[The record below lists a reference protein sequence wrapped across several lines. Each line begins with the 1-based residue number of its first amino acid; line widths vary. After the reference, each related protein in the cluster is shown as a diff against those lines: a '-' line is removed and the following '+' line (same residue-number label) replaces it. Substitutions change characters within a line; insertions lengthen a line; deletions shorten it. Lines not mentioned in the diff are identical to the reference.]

1 MLADVH
7 PNIDIQPQVIYN
19 PVPNAALGVPV
30 IDDSPIVDS
39 IPDLVTQPVT
49 PTSIENPT
57 ETIELAPVD
66 NILEPSPQD
75 VAADTLLLEH
85 DDEHLAFKFT

>member
-1 MLADVH
+1 M
-7 PNIDIQPQVIYN
+7 
-19 PVPNAALGVPV
+19 
-30 IDDSPIVDS
+30 
-39 IPDLVTQPVT
+39 
-49 PTSIENPT
+49 T